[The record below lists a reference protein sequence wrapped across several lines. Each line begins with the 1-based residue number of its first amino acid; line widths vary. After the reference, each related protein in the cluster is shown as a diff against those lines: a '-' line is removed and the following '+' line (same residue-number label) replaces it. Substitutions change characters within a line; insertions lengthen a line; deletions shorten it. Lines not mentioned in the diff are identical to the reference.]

1 MRTCVIVGA
10 GYAGIGLAKL
20 LEKQFGDDDVRVIL
34 IDTKSHFYHS
44 IGGLR
49 AGVQDLDDRIFIPYS
64 NLFMSSKNQVVHATV
79 IRFDESMVYLD
90 TDVPDFGS
98 AIQFDFLVVATGM
111 RYAAPA
117 RIITATLEEGLAQ
130 LQHIR
135 QHIQQAT
142 SILVVGGGPVG
153 LELVGEI
160 RQVDND
166 KKITLIHSKS
176 QLGNPDYIPLK
187 MHGKLMNL
195 LTSSNVNVI
204 LNDRATLPSLS
215 DKQHEHER
223 TIFVPSAP
231 LPPTKNGID
240 MSGVDLVLLANGSKP
255 HVNWIKNS
263 YPSLVQENDGFVKVK
278 PTLQL
283 DHPKLV
289 TKCFAIGDVAALNE
303 SKMAYRTRA
312 HGAVAAANIVKLLQD
327 PNTPVEALQTY
338 KSSAH
343 LGLITFGE
351 DKGVLL
357 LPWGII
363 AGNWISSTLKSK
375 KLMIDQMWKQLNQ
388 PIPPRLPSKSTFST
402 KAPFYVG
409 LFVAITSSTAVA
421 YHYLRPQK

>member
-10 GYAGIGLAKL
+10 GYAGIGLAKS
-20 LEKQFGDDDVRVIL
+20 LEKQLGDDNVRVIL

-64 NLFMSSKNQVVHATV
+64 KLFLSSKNQVVHATV
-79 IRFDESMVYLD
+79 TRFDESMVYLD

-98 AIQFDFLVVATGM
+98 AIEFDFLVVATGM

-117 RIITATLEEGLAQ
+117 RIHTATLEEGLAQ

-135 QHIQQAT
+135 QHIRQAT
-142 SILVVGGGPVG
+142 SILIVGGGPVG

-160 RQVDND
+160 RQVDNE

-187 MHGKLMNL
+187 MHHKLMNL
-195 LTSSNVNVI
+195 LTSSNVDVI
-204 LNDRATLPSLS
+204 LNDRATLPSLLN
-215 DKQHEHER
+215 QQQEHER
-223 TIFVPSAP
+223 TIFVPSTP
-231 LPPTKNGID
+231 LPPTQNGID
-240 MSGVDLVLLANGSKP
+240 MSSVDLVLLANGSKP
-255 HVNWIKNS
+255 HVDWIKNS

-283 DHPKLV
+283 DHPKLAS
-289 TKCFAIGDVAALNE
+289 KCFAIGDVAALNE

-312 HGAVAAANIVKLLQD
+312 HGAVVAANIVKLLQD
-327 PNTPVEALQTY
+327 PKTPLEALKKY
-338 KSSAH
+338 KSGAH

-351 DKGVLL
+351 DRGVLL
-357 LPWGII
+357 LPWGIV
-363 AGNWISSTLKSK
+363 AGNWISSMLKSK
-375 KLMIDQMWKQLNQ
+375 KLMIDRMWKELNQ
-388 PIPPRLPSKSTFST
+388 PTPPR
-402 KAPFYVG
+402 
-409 LFVAITSSTAVA
+409 
-421 YHYLRPQK
+421 